1 MTTPP
6 GLAARALCAAAD
18 EALTEASF
26 RTADF
31 AEAERLFTEA
41 RDLAAGDGDRDG
53 EALAVTGLGMTRHGR
68 NIARLAGGAALSDAD
83 VAAEEE
89 LMRGA
94 LAAWRETGDAAG
106 TARALFGLSL
116 VFQVLRRDWDAG
128 MPYLWQAFGLA
139 EAVEE
144 SGDLYGASEIRRHPR
159 VLLPVQGRPPE
170 RSRPAARALARAAGT
185 ARRPAPG
192 AKRAGRARPGGAG
205 RRRTAPRRR
214 VPVPGGR
221 TGPRRRPAALADPGR
236 RANSR
241 RGRGSRPRGRLTPRA
256 VPDRWSHGSGLAGPY
271 DGGHGADQ
279 LPESLDWPGL
289 AGDVGAGV

>member
-68 NIARLAGGAALSDAD
+68 NITRLAGGAALSDAD

-144 SGDLYGASEIRRHPR
+144 SGDLYGASEIHRHVGFYYLYKDVRPGEAVRQLGHSLVLREQLGDLRRLPSALVALGQAELAAGEPR
-159 VLLPVQGRPPE
+159 R
-170 RSRPAARALARAAGT
+170 AAESLYRAVELARA
-185 ARRPAPG
+185 
-192 AKRAGRARPGGAG
+192 GGLLAW
-205 RRRTAPRRR
+205 RIRDAEQNLVEAEAAVRTA
-214 VPVPGGR
+214 G
-221 TGPRRRPAALADPGR
+221 
-236 RANSR
+236 
-241 RGRGSRPRGRLTPRA
+241 
-256 VPDRWSHGSGLAGPY
+256 
-271 DGGHGADQ
+271 
-279 LPESLDWPGL
+279 
-289 AGDVGAGV
+289 